1 MPSLDPVWRPR
12 ADVGRR
18 IELKEEVHMNAKTNH
33 LTFTA
38 EELAALT
45 LATAK
50 AQAQT
55 GTRARWTVEDRDGAA
70 WAALEV
76 FGLDEY
82 DRQDWLLTFTIQ
94 LTSEPGRRFV
104 ALASDGRQVI
114 QAGDDLGTLLAD
126 LLTAPAEAL

>member
-1 MPSLDPVWRPR
+1 
-12 ADVGRR
+12 
-18 IELKEEVHMNAKTNH
+18 MNAKTTH

-45 LATAK
+45 LATTK
-50 AQAQT
+50 AHAET
-55 GTRARWTVEDRDGAA
+55 GTRTRWTVEDRDGDA

-94 LTSEPGRRFV
+94 LTSEPGCRFV

>member
-1 MPSLDPVWRPR
+1 
-12 ADVGRR
+12 
-18 IELKEEVHMNAKTNH
+18 MNAKTTH

-45 LATAK
+45 LATTK

-55 GTRARWTVEDRDGAA
+55 GARTRWTLEDRDGDA

-76 FGLDEY
+76 LGLDQE
-82 DRQDWLLTFTIQ
+82 DCMDWLLTFTIQ

-104 ALASDGRQVI
+104 ALAPNGRDVVG
-114 QAGDDLGTLLAD
+114 AGDDLGAMLVD
-126 LLTAPAEAL
+126 LLTAQAEVL

>member
-1 MPSLDPVWRPR
+1 
-12 ADVGRR
+12 
-18 IELKEEVHMNAKTNH
+18 MNAKTNH

-45 LATAK
+45 LATVK

-55 GTRARWTVEDRDGAA
+55 GTRARWTVEDRDGDA

-76 FGLDEY
+76 HGLDEY
-82 DRQDWLLTFTIQ
+82 DRLDWLLAFTIQ

-104 ALASDGRQVI
+104 ALAADGRQVI

-126 LLTAPAEAL
+126 LLTAQAEVL